1 MTTMKN
7 VIGRVARRMWT
18 IPESLT
24 RHLQTIPKSLTK
36 GSRIAALQKQ
46 RSLRVHLGCGDDRL
60 AGFLNIDYR
69 PTPATDVVM
78 DLNLPQFAPASVS
91 LAFSNAFF
99 EHIFRNSRLPHL
111 QRIRDSLEER
121 GACCYIGIPYFRN
134 IARFYVERA
143 PGTAG
148 PVFDLYNVY
157 RYTHGDPEQV
167 PSWWIGQMHKSL
179 FDEDELR
186 LLLQNSGFSSYVVFC
201 YAYPGDV
208 NEMPVNMGFF
218 SKCINIPSENLRD
231 ECLMFLRRFEGTRIR
246 LNTLEWL

>member
-1 MTTMKN
+1 MKN
-7 VIGRVARRMWT
+7 VIGRVARKMWT
-18 IPESLT
+18 TPESLT

-36 GSRIAALQKQ
+36 RSRIAALQKQ
-46 RSLRVHLGCGDDRL
+46 RSLKVHLGCGDERL

-91 LAFSNAFF
+91 FAFSNAFF

-111 QRIRDSLEER
+111 QRIRDSLDER
-121 GACCYIGIPYFRN
+121 RGLLLYRN
-134 IARFYVERA
+134 SVFPKYCNSMLRT

-157 RYTHGDPEQV
+157 RYTHGDPEQAA
-167 PSWWIGQMHKSL
+167 SWWIGQLHKSL

-186 LLLQNSGFSSYVVFC
+186 LLLHNSWFSSYVVFC

-208 NEMPVNMGFF
+208 NEMSVNIGFF
-218 SKCINIPSENLRD
+218 SKCMKTPSANLKD
-231 ECLMFLRRFEGTRIR
+231 ECLTFLKRFDGTRIR